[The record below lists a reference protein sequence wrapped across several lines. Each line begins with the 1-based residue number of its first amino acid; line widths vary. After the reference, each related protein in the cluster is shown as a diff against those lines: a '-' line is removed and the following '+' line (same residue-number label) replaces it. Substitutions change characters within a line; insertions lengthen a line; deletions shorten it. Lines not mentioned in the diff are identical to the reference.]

1 MQRRYAIAAAVA
13 ALVLAALLVFIYQ
26 PSLRFGASPPEPTPS
41 ASATPA
47 TTPTPNPEH
56 EVYVANMGD
65 HSILGFAIDP
75 GAHPNAQVAAA
86 PTRVIR
92 GPSTGLHNPFDVVTD
107 SAERIYVANLGDPP
121 GTDSN
126 VTVYSATA
134 SGDVQP
140 IRVLDIHT
148 GPFAGPL
155 KVTSVAIRPRPEG
168 VLVAAQIQPPSP
180 GGGGFL
186 EFSATVGQDTPIA
199 IIADPTTPLGSP
211 AGVGLDQS
219 QRIHVVDSVTPRI
232 IIYPAGT
239 VTGDVDLVPES
250 VIEGSAT
257 GLNNPIDAALGPS
270 GNIYVV
276 NRGSLNPS
284 VRDASITV
292 YAAGAGSA
300 APGAGRNVQPIR
312 VIGSLDPNVNL
323 VDPVGIAI
331 DGADSIFL
339 LQGRSLKVFNAGVT
353 DDPMR
358 RQVITE
364 PINNPGGLWVR

>member
-1 MQRRYAIAAAVA
+1 MQRRYAIAAGGLL
-13 ALVLAALLVFIYQ
+13 ALAILIFIYAR
-26 PSLRFGASPPEPTPS
+26 SMRFGANPPAPAPS
-41 ASATPA
+41 ASAAPTAP
-47 TTPTPNPEH
+47 PTPIPQH

-65 HSILGFAIDP
+65 HSILGFAIDSR
-75 GAHPNAQVAAA
+75 GQVAAT

-121 GTDSN
+121 GSGSN

-134 SGDVQP
+134 GGDAQP
-140 IRVLDIHT
+140 IRVLDVHT

-155 KVTSVAIRPRPEG
+155 KVTSVAIRRRPEG
-168 VLVAAQIQPPSP
+168 VLVAAQIQPPSA

-199 IIADPTTPLGSP
+199 IVADPTTPLGSP
-211 AGVGLDQS
+211 AGLGLDGN

-232 IIYPAGT
+232 IIYPEGLL
-239 VTGDVDLVPES
+239 TGDVDLVPET

-257 GLNNPIDAALGPS
+257 GLNNPIDAALDQS
-270 GNIYVV
+270 ANIYVV
-276 NRGSLNPS
+276 NRGSLNPN

-292 YAAGAGSA
+292 YAAGSGSA
-300 APGAGRNVQPIR
+300 TAGAGRNVQPIR
-312 VIGSLDPNVNL
+312 MIGSLEPIVNL

-331 DGADSIFL
+331 DSANSIYL
-339 LQGRSLKVFNAGVT
+339 LQGGSLKVFKGGVT
-353 DDPMR
+353 NDPME
-358 RQVITE
+358 RQVITGA
-364 PINNPGGLWVR
+364 ISNPGGLWVR

>member
-1 MQRRYAIAAAVA
+1 MQKRYAIAAAVVA
-13 ALVLAALLVFIYQ
+13 VALLAVLVFIYR
-26 PSLRFGASPPEPTPS
+26 PSNRFGASPPEPTP
-41 ASATPA
+41 AVSATPTA
-47 TTPTPNPEH
+47 TPTPIPQH

-65 HSILGFAIDP
+65 HSILGFAIDAT
-75 GAHPNAQVAAA
+75 GHVSET
-86 PTRVIR
+86 PTRMIR

-121 GTDSN
+121 GTGSN

-140 IRVLDIHT
+140 IRVLEVHT

-155 KVTSVAIRPRPEG
+155 KSTSVTIRPRPEG
-168 VLVAAQIQPPSP
+168 VLVAAQVQPPSP

-186 EFSATVGQDTPIA
+186 EFSATVGQDIPIA
-199 IIADPTTPLGSP
+199 IMADSSTPLGSP
-211 AGVGLDQS
+211 GGLGLDQN
-219 QRIHVVDSVTPRI
+219 QRIHVVDTVTPRI
-232 IIYPAGT
+232 IIYPAT
-239 VTGDVDLVPES
+239 PVAGDVDLVAES
-250 VIEGSAT
+250 VIEGPAT
-257 GLNNPIDAALGPS
+257 GLNNPIDAALDQN

-300 APGAGRNVQPIR
+300 TAGAGRNVQPIR
-312 VIGSLDPNVNL
+312 MIGSLDPNVNL

-339 LQGRSLKVFNAGVT
+339 LQGGSLKVFKSGVT

-358 RQVITE
+358 RQLITE
-364 PINNPGGLWVR
+364 AINNPGGLWVR